1 MRFSVAPASIYLEEI
16 CLVNLKPCKAKTIT
30 WDFKLFL

>member
-16 CLVNLKPCKAKTIT
+16 CLVNLKPCKAKNYNVG
-30 WDFKLFL
+30 F